1 MPINLD
7 KQQILNELLE
17 VIERESLTTIAEV
30 ETFSPVCRQTL
41 YNDEWKDVYDAVKQA
56 ILTQRVKVKHKY
68 KQVWKKENAP
78 PVLQLA
84 GFKLIADEDELQRL
98 TVNNNNN
105 NNKGELTIT
114 WNETRSFN
122 GSSIEEAQVIAL
134 QPAPQVGEIAF
145 NNSDPDRV
153 GEGFHVLDTQSVK
166 GMTE

>member
-7 KQQILNELLE
+7 KETILKELLE
-17 VIERESLTTIAEV
+17 VIEKESLTTIAEV

-41 YNDEWKDVYDAVKQA
+41 YEDGWTDVYDAVKQA

-84 GFKLIADEDELQRL
+84 GFKLIADSDELERL

-105 NNKGELTIT
+105 KQSGELTVQ
-114 WNETRSFN
+114 WVENRSFN
-122 GSSIEEAQVIAL
+122 GAMIEEATVIPIAQIE
-134 QPAPQVGEIAF
+134 QPNEEPAQT
-145 NNSDPDRV
+145 SRV
-153 GEGFHVLDTQSVK
+153 GEGFHVFDTQSVNEH
-166 GMTE
+166 TE